1 MPGYSIFHIF
11 SMKHATKR
19 EIAAVLWILC
29 TQGMKELREIIGGHV
44 AGYEK
49 QTLFG
54 PDSRF
59 FESAILHLCLAM
71 AAISSE
77 PDLQGS
83 LFSSCIDH
91 IREAGG
97 TMFEIHKFLGMV
109 NERRVDYTAAMQ
121 RRQEGDEA
129 AFFEEVVERLISNG
143 TEGRNLEGDV
153 LLQMDCDSHVDSF
166 LPRCVELRSQYSLE
180 PG

>member
-1 MPGYSIFHIF
+1 
-11 SMKHATKR
+11 MKRATRR
-19 EIAAVLWILC
+19 ELAAVLWNLC
-29 TQGMKELREIIGGHV
+29 TQGMHELQEAIGLHV

-71 AAISSE
+71 AAISGE
-77 PDLQGS
+77 PELQGG
-83 LFSSCIDH
+83 LFDSCIDH

-97 TMFEIHKFLGMV
+97 TMYEIHKFLGMV
-109 NERRVDYTAAMQ
+109 HERRVDYTAAMQ

-129 AFFEEVVERLISNG
+129 AFSEEVVEHLVASASKDRS
-143 TEGRNLEGDV
+143 LEGDI

-166 LPRCVELRSQYSLE
+166 LPRCVELRSQYDLI

>member
-1 MPGYSIFHIF
+1 
-11 SMKHATKR
+11 MKRATKR
-19 EIAAVLWILC
+19 ELAAVLWNLC
-29 TQGMKELREIIGGHV
+29 TQGMNELREMIGLHI

-71 AAISSE
+71 AAISGE
-77 PDLQGS
+77 PELQGS
-83 LFSSCIDH
+83 VFNSCIDH

-97 TMFEIHKFLGMV
+97 TMFEIQKFLGMV
-109 NERRVDYTAAMQ
+109 NERKVDYTAAMQ

-129 AFFEEVVERLISNG
+129 AFFEEVVEHLVSRG
-143 TEGRNLEGDV
+143 TEDRSLEGDV
-153 LLQMDCDSHVDSF
+153 LLQIDCDSHVDTF
-166 LPRCVELRSQYSLE
+166 LPRCVELRSQYSLI

>member
-1 MPGYSIFHIF
+1 M
-11 SMKHATKR
+11 
-19 EIAAVLWILC
+19 VLWSHC
-29 TQGMKELREIIGGHV
+29 TQGMNELREMIGLHV

-59 FESAILHLCLAM
+59 FESATLHLCLAM
-71 AAISSE
+71 AAVSGE
-77 PDLQGS
+77 PELQGS
-83 LFSSCIDH
+83 VFESCIDH

-97 TMFEIHKFLGMV
+97 TMYEIHKFLGMV

-121 RRQEGDEA
+121 RRQEGDA
-129 AFFEEVVERLISNG
+129 SAFSEEVVEHLVS
-143 TEGRNLEGDV
+143 GRAEDRSPEGDI
-153 LLQMDCDSHVDSF
+153 LLRMDCDSHVDAF
-166 LPRCVELRSQYSLE
+166 LPRCIELRSQYSLV

>member
-1 MPGYSIFHIF
+1 
-11 SMKHATKR
+11 MKRATKR
-19 EIAAVLWILC
+19 DLAAVLWTHC
-29 TQGMKELREIIGGHV
+29 TQGMNELRDIIGVHV

-71 AAISSE
+71 AAISNE
-77 PDLQGS
+77 RELQGS
-83 LFSSCIDH
+83 LFDACIDH

-97 TMFEIHKFLGMV
+97 TMYEIHKFLGMV

-129 AFFEEVVERLISNG
+129 AFFDEVVEHLVSGGAEDRS
-143 TEGRNLEGDV
+143 LEADI
-153 LLQMDCDSHVDSF
+153 LLQTDCDSHIDSF
-166 LPRCVELRSQYSLE
+166 LPRCVELRSQYSLIPE
-180 PG
+180 GK